1 MGKNARQVTVRTET
15 GEQGDI
21 RLRCG
26 SFPTGVVV
34 GRGLLPRLN
43 SLTGRDECPFVV
55 ADEITGP
62 LFGDYP
68 GKRKGMHLLP
78 GEKKGK
84 AFPVSAG
91 STRPSPDAEWSART
105 RFSPGRRRHGRRGGL
120 RGRHLDAGHPAHPVP
135 HHPPRPGGQR
145 HRRKDRSESPEGK
158 NLVGAFHPAEWVL
171 SDVECLRS
179 QKEEDFRQGLA
190 EAVKYGA
197 GEDWRFLS
205 WLEENAGPIL
215 RRDCGVLLRL
225 VSECSRM
232 KLTVVSEDERE
243 QTGAR
248 ARLNL
253 GHTVGHALEAASGFG
268 RWKHGD
274 AVAAGMM
281 VAARLALRL
290 GELQENTVRRI
301 GRLLRSFGLPLTPD
315 IPWEETAPY
324 LAMDKK
330 FTGGSPRLVIPGEG
344 KPCRLRDDI
353 PFPSSGRPTKKG
365 LPHWTEHPFPC
376 TLERRKE
383 VEKWAN

>member
-1 MGKNARQVTVRTET
+1 VGKNARQVTVRTET

-78 GEKKGK
+78 RGEKGK
-84 AFPVSAG
+84 SLSSIGGIYTSLAGCGMERTDTILALGGGVTGDAAGFAAATWMRGIRLIQCPTTLLAQADSAI
-91 STRPSPDAEWSART
+91 
-105 RFSPGRRRHGRRGGL
+105 GGKTGANL
-120 RGRHLDAGHPAHPVP
+120 
-135 HHPPRPGGQR
+135 
-145 HRRKDRSESPEGK
+145 PEGK

-197 GEDWRFLS
+197 GEDWNFLS

-253 GHTVGHALEAASGFG
+253 GHTVGHALEAASGFC

-281 VAARLALRL
+281 VAARLALRI
-290 GELQENTVRRI
+290 GELQESTVRRI
-301 GRLLRSFGLPLTPD
+301 GRLLRSFGLSMAPD
-315 IPWEETAPY
+315 LPWDETAPY

-330 FTGGSPRLVIPGEG
+330 FSGGFPRLVIPGEG

-353 PFPSSGRPTKKG
+353 PLSLLR
-365 LPHWTEHPFPC
+365 EAYE
-376 TLERRKE
+376 ERT
-383 VEKWAN
+383 APLDGTSF

>member
-1 MGKNARQVTVRTET
+1 VAKNARQVTVRRET
-15 GEQGDI
+15 AEHGDI

-26 SFPTGVVV
+26 SFPTAVVV

-43 SLTGRDECPFVV
+43 SLTGRDECPFAV
-55 ADEITGP
+55 ADDITGP
-62 LFGDYP
+62 LFGEYP

-78 GEKKGK
+78 RGEKGK
-84 AFPVSAG
+84 SLSSIGGIYTSLAGCGMERTDTILALGGGVVGDAAGFAAATWMRGIRLLQCPTTLLAQVDSAI
-91 STRPSPDAEWSART
+91 
-105 RFSPGRRRHGRRGGL
+105 GGKTGANL
-120 RGRHLDAGHPAHPVP
+120 
-135 HHPPRPGGQR
+135 
-145 HRRKDRSESPEGK
+145 PEGK

-197 GEDWRFLS
+197 GEDWNFLS
-205 WLEENAGPIL
+205 WLEEDAGPIL

-225 VSECSRM
+225 VSECSGM
-232 KLTVVSEDERE
+232 KLAVVSEDERE

-290 GELQENTVRRI
+290 GELRESTVRRI
-301 GRLLRSFGLPLTPD
+301 GRLLRSFGLPLAPD
-315 IPWEETAPY
+315 LPWDETAPY

-330 FTGGSPRLVIPGEG
+330 FSGGSPRLVIPGEE

-353 PFPSSGRPTKKG
+353 PLSLLREAYEEGTAPLDG
-365 LPHWTEHPFPC
+365 
-376 TLERRKE
+376 TLLSMYS
-383 VEKWAN
+383 

>member
-1 MGKNARQVTVRTET
+1 M
-15 GEQGDI
+15 
-21 RLRCG
+21 
-26 SFPTGVVV
+26 
-34 GRGLLPRLN
+34 
-43 SLTGRDECPFVV
+43 
-55 ADEITGP
+55 
-62 LFGDYP
+62 
-68 GKRKGMHLLP
+68 
-78 GEKKGK
+78 
-84 AFPVSAG
+84 
-91 STRPSPDAEWSART
+91 
-105 RFSPGRRRHGRRGGL
+105 
-120 RGRHLDAGHPAHPVP
+120 
-135 HHPPRPGGQR
+135 
-145 HRRKDRSESPEGK
+145 
-158 NLVGAFHPAEWVL
+158 
-171 SDVECLRS
+171 
-179 QKEEDFRQGLA
+179 
-190 EAVKYGA
+190 KYGA

-344 KPCRLRDDI
+344 KPCRLRNDI
-353 PFPSSGRPTKKG
+353 PLSLLR
-365 LPHWTEHPFPC
+365 EAYE
-376 TLERRKE
+376 ERI
-383 VEKWAN
+383 AALDGTSLSMYS

>member
-1 MGKNARQVTVRTET
+1 VGKNARQVTVRTET

-26 SFPTGVVV
+26 SFPTGVIV

-78 GEKKGK
+78 RGEKGK
-84 AFPVSAG
+84 SLSSIGGIYASLAGCGMERTDTILALGGGVTGDAAGFAAATWMRGIRLIQCPTTLLAQADSAI
-91 STRPSPDAEWSART
+91 
-105 RFSPGRRRHGRRGGL
+105 GGKTGANL
-120 RGRHLDAGHPAHPVP
+120 
-135 HHPPRPGGQR
+135 
-145 HRRKDRSESPEGK
+145 PEGK

-171 SDVECLRS
+171 SDVEVLRS

-274 AVAAGMM
+274 AVAAGLM

-290 GELQENTVRRI
+290 GELRENTVRRI
-301 GRLLRSFGLPLTPD
+301 GRLLRSFGLPMAPD
-315 IPWEETAPY
+315 LPWDEIAPY
-324 LAMDKK
+324 LPMDKK
-330 FTGGSPRLVIPGEG
+330 FSGGSPRLVIPGEG

-353 PFPSSGRPTKKG
+353 PLSLLR
-365 LPHWTEHPFPC
+365 EAYE
-376 TLERRKE
+376 ERI
-383 VEKWAN
+383 AALDGTSLSMYS